1 MESEAFFQEK
11 VYLTPKDL
19 RNEITSID
27 TILLSK
33 VKERLE
39 QRCSPHGYV
48 LPGTLELLTRSAGMV
63 DSGRFSGDWAFL
75 IKAKGRV
82 LHPPEGT
89 SVEVEVLKSNKMGIY
104 AVYENAIRL
113 MVPRDLHLGDDE
125 FEQLKVGDR
134 IRVEIQKS
142 RFQLRDP
149 FIVSVGLYRGRAGAE
164 VATRVVPAS
173 TQGPVATAIVQPVSG
188 EAPPVIDEVE
198 GEASEATEGES
209 GASEDESAEGEASEA
224 GAEEEEKDEEAKE

>member
-1 MESEAFFQEK
+1 METDAFFQEK

-19 RNEITSID
+19 GSEITSVD
-27 TILLSK
+27 TILLNK

-89 SVEVEVLKSNKMGIY
+89 VVDVEILKSNKMGIY

-113 MVPRDLHLGDDE
+113 MVPRDLHLGDEE
-125 FEQLKVGDR
+125 FDQLKVGER

-149 FIVSVGLYRGRAGAE
+149 FIVSVGLYRGRSGAP
-164 VATRVVPAS
+164 VKVLAAPTAAVV
-173 TQGPVATAIVQPVSG
+173 TPVAVTPV
-188 EAPPVIDEVE
+188 E
-198 GEASEATEGES
+198 
-209 GASEDESAEGEASEA
+209 EDENEDDGTGPIGADAESE
-224 GAEEEEKDEEAKE
+224 GLDEEEEE

>member
-19 RNEITSID
+19 RNEIGSVD
-27 TILLSK
+27 TILINKL
-33 VKERLE
+33 KERLE

-75 IKAKGRV
+75 VKAKGSV

-89 SVEVEVLKSNKMGIY
+89 MVEVEILKNNKMGIY
-104 AVYENAIRL
+104 AEYENAIRI
-113 MVPRDLHLGDDE
+113 MVPRDLHLGDEE
-125 FEQLKVGDR
+125 FDQLKVGER

-149 FIVSVGLYRGRAGAE
+149 FIVSVGVYRGRAGAP
-164 VATRVVPAS
+164 TRVMPQIATTTQAQPQLQTQAS
-173 TQGPVATAIVQPVSG
+173 VAPTAAQAAIPE
-188 EAPPVIDEVE
+188 EAEE
-198 GEASEATEGES
+198 E
-209 GASEDESAEGEASEA
+209 
-224 GAEEEEKDEEAKE
+224 GAEEEGGEEKEEE

>member
-1 MESEAFFQEK
+1 METEAFFQEK

-19 RNEITSID
+19 RNDIQSVD
-27 TILLSK
+27 TILINKL
-33 VKERLE
+33 KERLE

-75 IKAKGRV
+75 VKAKGSV

-89 SVEVEVLKSNKMGIY
+89 MIEVEVLKSNKMGVY
-104 AVYENAIRL
+104 AVYENAIRI
-113 MVPRDLHLGDDE
+113 MVPRDLHLGDEE
-125 FEQLKVGDR
+125 FDQLKVGEQ

-149 FIVSVGLYRGRAGAE
+149 FIVSVGLYRGHVGQP
-164 VATRVVPAS
+164 TRVAPIA
-173 TQGPVATAIVQPVSG
+173 PM
-188 EAPPVIDEVE
+188 APPVTEPVVAVE
-198 GEASEATEGES
+198 S
-209 GASEDESAEGEASEA
+209 DESESEEEES
-224 GAEEEEKDEEAKE
+224 GAEEEEKEEEVEE

>member
-1 MESEAFFQEK
+1 METEAFFQEK

-19 RNEITSID
+19 QMEINSVD
-27 TILLSK
+27 DILLNK
-33 VKERLE
+33 LKERLE

-48 LPGTLELLTRSAGMV
+48 MPGTLEILTRSAGMV

-75 IKAKGRV
+75 VKAKGSV

-89 SVEVEVLKSNKMGIY
+89 VVEVEVLKSNKMGIY

-113 MVPRDLHLGDDE
+113 MVPRDLHLGDEE
-125 FEQLKVGDR
+125 FDQVQVGER

-149 FIVSVGLYRGRAGAE
+149 FIVSVGIYRGRSGAP
-164 VATRVVPAS
+164 TRVVP
-173 TQGPVATAIVQPVSG
+173 TVVQGSP
-188 EAPPVIDEVE
+188 
-198 GEASEATEGES
+198 
-209 GASEDESAEGEASEA
+209 GASVTAAVAPSDVPLPEDEIVKEDSEGAESQ
-224 GAEEEEKDEEAKE
+224 EEEEDVEE

>member
-11 VYLTPKDL
+11 VYLNPKDL
-19 RNEITSID
+19 RNDIGSVD
-27 TILLSK
+27 DILILK
-33 VKERLE
+33 LKERLE

-75 IKAKGRV
+75 VKAKGSV

-89 SVEVEVLKSNKMGIY
+89 MVEVEVLKNNKMGVY
-104 AVYENAIRL
+104 AVYENAIRI
-113 MVPRDLHLGDDE
+113 MVPRDLHLGDEE
-125 FEQLKVGDR
+125 FDQLKVGDR

-149 FIVSVGLYRGRAGAE
+149 FIVSVAVYRGYAGSSMPTQVLPAKSKT
-164 VATRVVPAS
+164 APVVPVPSAVPLAS
-173 TQGPVATAIVQPVSG
+173 AVPVPSVVPETVN
-188 EAPPVIDEVE
+188 E
-198 GEASEATEGES
+198 SEEES
-209 GASEDESAEGEASEA
+209 
-224 GAEEEEKDEEAKE
+224 GAEEEEEEEATQE

>member
-19 RNEITSID
+19 RNEIGSVD
-27 TILLSK
+27 AILINKL
-33 VKERLE
+33 KERLE

-75 IKAKGRV
+75 VKAKGTV

-89 SVEVEVLKSNKMGIY
+89 MVEVEILKNNKMGIY
-104 AVYENAIRL
+104 AEYENAIRI
-113 MVPRDLHLGDDE
+113 MVPRDLHLGDEE
-125 FEQLKVGDR
+125 FDQLKVGER

-142 RFQLRDP
+142 RFQLKDP
-149 FIVSVGLYRGRAGAE
+149 FIVSVGVYRGRAGAP
-164 VATRVVPAS
+164 TRVM
-173 TQGPVATAIVQPVSG
+173 PVAAPVVPMAALEDDAPG
-188 EAPPVIDEVE
+188 TPVGGPPVVP
-198 GEASEATEGES
+198 
-209 GASEDESAEGEASEA
+209 
-224 GAEEEEKDEEAKE
+224 GAEEEEEEEEEEE

>member
-11 VYLTPKDL
+11 VYLNPKDL
-19 RNEITSID
+19 RNDIQSVD
-27 TILLSK
+27 DILILK
-33 VKERLE
+33 LKERLE

-75 IKAKGRV
+75 VKAKGSV

-89 SVEVEVLKSNKMGIY
+89 MVEVEVLKNNKMGIY
-104 AVYENAIRL
+104 AVYENAIRI

-125 FEQLKVGDR
+125 FDQLKVGER

-149 FIVSVGLYRGRAGAE
+149 FIVSVAVYRGRAGMP
-164 VATRVVPAS
+164 TRVVPAPKS
-173 TQGPVATAIVQPVSG
+173 APEAVAVPAAVPAPVP
-188 EAPPVIDEVE
+188 EA
-198 GEASEATEGES
+198 EALPESESVNES
-209 GASEDESAEGEASEA
+209 EES
-224 GAEEEEKDEEAKE
+224 AEEEEEEETKEE

>member
-19 RNEITSID
+19 RNDITSVD
-27 TILLSK
+27 TILINKL
-33 VKERLE
+33 KERLE

-75 IKAKGRV
+75 IKAKGSV

-89 SVEVEVLKSNKMGIY
+89 ELEVEVLKSNKMGVY
-104 AVYENAIRL
+104 AVYENAIRI
-113 MVPRDLHLGDDE
+113 MVPRDLHVGDEE
-125 FEQLKVGDR
+125 FDQLKVGER
-134 IRVEIQKS
+134 IRVEIKKS

-149 FIVSVGLYRGRAGAE
+149 FIVSVAMYRGRSGQPR
-164 VATRVVPAS
+164 VADVPVVPDV
-173 TQGPVATAIVQPVSG
+173 PDVPNVP
-188 EAPPVIDEVE
+188 DD
-198 GEASEATEGES
+198 EAT
-209 GASEDESAEGEASEA
+209 
-224 GAEEEEKDEEAKE
+224 AEEEEESTEEQE

>member
-1 MESEAFFQEK
+1 MESDALFQEK

-19 RNEITSID
+19 SGEITSID
-27 TILLSK
+27 AILLEK

-48 LPGTLELLTRSAGMV
+48 LSGSLELLTRSAGMV

-75 IKAKGRV
+75 VKARGRV
-82 LHPPEGT
+82 LHPPEG
-89 SVEVEVLKSNKMGIY
+89 SVVDVEILKSNKMGIY

-113 MVPRDLHLGDDE
+113 MVPRDLHIGDVE
-125 FEQLKVGDR
+125 FEELKVGER

-149 FIVSVGLYRGRAGAE
+149 FIVSVGLYRGRSGAPMATAAPLAKTIQPVTSVIPEEGADELEDAEELEGEELNESEVEDDGAE
-164 VATRVVPAS
+164 S
-173 TQGPVATAIVQPVSG
+173 KGK
-188 EAPPVIDEVE
+188 
-198 GEASEATEGES
+198 
-209 GASEDESAEGEASEA
+209 EDE
-224 GAEEEEKDEEAKE
+224 DEE